1 MADRERVSF
10 GIKTT
15 QWNVTYDEILQAWRD
30 ADAVP
35 AIEHA
40 WLWDHMLPLRGD
52 PAAPLHEGWT
62 LLAALAAQTSR
73 LRLGLMVTSNRLRPP
88 AVLAK
93 MAATTDIISRGRLVF
108 GIGVGGTRV
117 AGRFQDYGGENPA
130 VREFQ
135 AYGVPLVA
143 PGEGIAAL
151 GESRTIIRRM
161 WTEGPFDF
169 DGRHYRLEGAV
180 CEPKPVQ
187 RPHPPILIGGY
198 GERTLRVVARH
209 ADIWN
214 VPGPPFMGI
223 DEIRRKSALLDDYC
237 AAIGRDPREITRSAQ
252 IFLDADDPAATRA
265 LAGELIDAGV
275 RHLVLA
281 PRERPYKGA
290 RWVADEVIAPVLAA
304 TP

>member
-1 MADRERVSF
+1 MADHDRVSF

-15 QWNVTYDEILQAWRD
+15 PWNVSYEEIVAVWRD
-30 ADAVP
+30 ADTVP

-62 LLAALAAQTSR
+62 LLAALAAQTRR
-73 LRLGLMVTSNRLRPP
+73 LRVGLMVTSNRLRPP

-93 MAATTDIISRGRLVF
+93 MAATVDVISGGRLIF

-117 AGRFQDYGGENPA
+117 SGQFHDYGGGNPA
-130 VREFQ
+130 VREYE
-135 AYGVPLVA
+135 AYGIRLVT

-151 GESRTIIRRM
+151 AESCTIIRRL

-169 DGRHYRLEGAV
+169 DGRHYQLKGAV
-180 CEPKPVQ
+180 CAPKPVQ
-187 RPHPPILIGGY
+187 RPRPPILIGGY
-198 GERTLRVVARH
+198 GERTLRVVAEH

-214 VPGPPFMGI
+214 APGPPFFSI
-223 DEIRRKSALLDDYC
+223 EEIRKRSRVLDDHC
-237 AAIGRDPREITRSAQ
+237 AAIGRDPNEITRSAQ
-252 IFLDADDPAATRA
+252 IFLSTDDPAATRA
-265 LAGELIDAGV
+265 LAAELIDAGV

-281 PRERPYKGA
+281 PRDHPYPA
-290 RWVADEVIAPVLAA
+290 AQWIADEVIAPVLAEVR
-304 TP
+304 

>member
-1 MADRERVSF
+1 MADRDRVSF

-15 QWNVTYDEILQAWRD
+15 PWNVSYEEILAAWRD

-62 LLAALAAQTSR
+62 LLAALAAQTRR

-93 MAATTDIISRGRLVF
+93 IAATTDIISGGRLIF

-117 AGRFQDYGGENPA
+117 SGRFLDYGGENPA
-130 VREFQ
+130 VREYE
-135 AYGVPLVA
+135 AYGIPLVT

-151 GESRTIIRRM
+151 AESCTIIRRL

-169 DGRHYRLEGAV
+169 DGRHYQLKGAI
-180 CEPKPVQ
+180 CSPKPVQ
-187 RPHPPILIGGY
+187 RPRPPILIGGY
-198 GERTLRVVARH
+198 GERTLRVVAEH

-214 VPGPPFMGI
+214 VPGPPFLSVE
-223 DEIRRKSALLDDYC
+223 EIRRRSRVLDAQC

-252 IFLDADDPAATRA
+252 IFLSSDDPAATRA
-265 LAGELIDAGV
+265 LAAELIDAGV

-281 PRERPYKGA
+281 PRDRPYRRGQ
-290 RWVADEVIAPVLAA
+290 WIADEVIAPVLAEV
-304 TP
+304 P

>member
-15 QWNVTYDEILQAWRD
+15 QWNVTYDEILEAWRD
-30 ADAVP
+30 ADGVP
-35 AIEHA
+35 SIEHA

-62 LLAALAAQTSR
+62 LLAALAAQTRR
-73 LRLGLMVTSNRLRPP
+73 LRLGVMVTSNRLRPP

-93 MAATTDIISRGRLVF
+93 MAATTDIISGGRLIF

-117 AGRFQDYGGENPA
+117 AGQFQDYAGENPA
-130 VREFQ
+130 VREFR
-135 AYGVPLVA
+135 AYGIPLVT
-143 PGEGIAAL
+143 PGEGVAAL
-151 GESRTIIRRM
+151 AESCTIIRRL

-169 DGRHYRLEGAV
+169 DGRHYQLEGAV
-180 CEPKPVQ
+180 CEPKPIQ

-214 VPGPPFMGI
+214 VPGPPFHSI
-223 DEIRRKSALLDDYC
+223 EEIRRKSALLDDYC

-252 IFLDADDPAATRA
+252 IFLSADDPAATRA

-275 RHLVLA
+275 RHLVLG

-290 RWVADEVIAPVLAA
+290 RWVADEVIEPVLAA